1 MDYAHIQTDL
11 MLATLE
17 QEIGNLYLQ
26 LYRALRK
33 MYLEKYKGKETLTKA
48 ILHSKEWISF
58 EKALAKRI
66 TKTNLLSTQE
76 IQALMPKVYSFNA
89 NYAMYEIEN
98 GLKIRTAFDLVDES
112 TVKMLLKG
120 KNDVL
125 PIRLNTWR
133 DLRWNRQKIHSV
145 VLRGILKGQTNREI
159 AKLFEHVVGMNK
171 NTALTNARTA
181 TTSAENGGR
190 VYSYEQAESM
200 GIELEQE
207 WLATLDGRTRHSHRQ
222 LDGEKVKV
230 GGVFSNGC
238 RYPGDPQGRPEET
251 YNCRCTLV
259 AAIKGI
265 DNSANVRHTT
275 MQQTYEEWKKGKKVT
290 YGESRDI
297 NG

>member
-190 VYSYEQAESM
+190 VYSYERAEAM

-275 MQQTYEEWKKGKKVT
+275 MQQTYEEWKKGKKVS
-290 YGESRDI
+290 YGKKRNI

>member
-1 MDYAHIQTDL
+1 MRL
-11 MLATLE
+11 P
-17 QEIGNLYLQ
+17 LQ
-26 LYRALRK
+26 
-33 MYLEKYKGKETLTKA
+33 
-48 ILHSKEWISF
+48 
-58 EKALAKRI
+58 
-66 TKTNLLSTQE
+66 
-76 IQALMPKVYSFNA
+76 
-89 NYAMYEIEN
+89 
-98 GLKIRTAFDLVDES
+98 
-112 TVKMLLKG
+112 
-120 KNDVL
+120 
-125 PIRLNTWR
+125 
-133 DLRWNRQKIHSV
+133 LRWNRQKIHSV

>member
-1 MDYAHIQTDL
+1 MDFAHIQTDL

-33 MYLEKYKGKETLTKA
+33 MYLEKYKDKETLTKA
-48 ILHSKEWISF
+48 ILHSKEWINF

-66 TKTNLLSTQE
+66 TKTNLLSTQQ

-89 NYAMYEIEN
+89 NYAMFEIEK
-98 GLKIRTAFDLVDES
+98 GLQISTAFDLVDES
-112 TVKMLLKG
+112 TVKVLLKG
-120 KNDVL
+120 KKDVL
-125 PIRLNTWR
+125 PIKLNTWR

-145 VLRGILKGQTNREI
+145 VLRGILNGSTNKQI
-159 AKLFEHVVGMNK
+159 AEMFAQIVGMNRS
-171 NTALTNARTA
+171 TALTNARTA
-181 TTSAENGGR
+181 TTSAENAGR
-190 VYSYEQAESM
+190 VYSYEQAEAM

-207 WLATLDGRTRHSHRQ
+207 WLATLDGRTRHSHRL

-238 RYPGDPQGRPEET
+238 RYPADPQGRPEEI

-275 MQQTYEEWKKGKKVT
+275 MQQTYEEWKEGKEVSYGKK
-290 YGESRDI
+290 RNI